1 MREAGKIVA
10 GALKMLADKIKPGLV
25 TSELDKYTTRFLMER
40 HAIPSFKG
48 YRGFPASLCVSVNEQ
63 VVHGIPGPR
72 VLKEGDIV
80 SLDVGSIYKGYQGD
94 AAITVPVGE
103 ISDQAKA
110 LIQVTEGS
118 LYAGIAAAR
127 EGAHVGD
134 ISWAV
139 QFYVES
145 RGFAVV
151 REYVGHGIG
160 RQMHEDLQIPNF
172 GQPGTGPTLR
182 KGMTLALEPMVNAGD
197 WRTLVLPDRWTVV
210 TADGSLSAHF
220 EHTIAIVG
228 DEAEIL
234 TAL

>member
-139 QFYVES
+139 QFHVES
-145 RGFAVV
+145 RGFTVV

>member
-1 MREAGKIVA
+1 MAIIIKTPQEIALMREAGKIVA

-118 LYAGIAAAR
+118 LYAGIAAGR
-127 EGAHVGD
+127 EGADVGD
-134 ISWAV
+134 ISWAG
-139 QFYVES
+139 QF
-145 RGFAVV
+145 
-151 REYVGHGIG
+151 
-160 RQMHEDLQIPNF
+160 
-172 GQPGTGPTLR
+172 
-182 KGMTLALEPMVNAGD
+182 
-197 WRTLVLPDRWTVV
+197 
-210 TADGSLSAHF
+210 
-220 EHTIAIVG
+220 
-228 DEAEIL
+228 
-234 TAL
+234 

>member
-10 GALKMLADKIKPGLV
+10 GALQMLADKIRPGLV
-25 TSELDKYTTRFLMER
+25 TSELEKYTTRFLTER

-63 VVHGIPGPR
+63 VVHGIPGPV

-80 SLDVGSIYKGYQGD
+80 SLDVGAIYKGYQGD

-103 ISDQAKA
+103 INEQARA

-118 LYAGIAAAR
+118 LYAGIAAAK

-172 GQPGTGPTLR
+172 GQPGTGPALR

-197 WRTLVLPDRWTVV
+197 WRTRVLPDRWTVV

-220 EHTIAIVG
+220 EHTIAIAG